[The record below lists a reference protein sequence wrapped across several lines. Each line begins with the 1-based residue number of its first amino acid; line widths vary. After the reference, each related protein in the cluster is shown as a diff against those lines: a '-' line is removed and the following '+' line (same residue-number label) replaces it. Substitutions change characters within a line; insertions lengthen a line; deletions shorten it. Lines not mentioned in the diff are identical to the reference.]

1 MYIKLST
8 DFVCP
13 ARVLPA
19 VIVCLSII
27 DNTNLS
33 TDIECNSAAAINNIA
48 LDGEGGGGRGAGD
61 AELSLQCSCSNPL
74 YQVDELLW
82 LIS

>member
-13 ARVLPA
+13 ARVPPA

-48 LDGEGGGGRGAGD
+48 MDGEGGRGAGD
-61 AELSLQCSCSNPL
+61 AELSLHCSCSNPL